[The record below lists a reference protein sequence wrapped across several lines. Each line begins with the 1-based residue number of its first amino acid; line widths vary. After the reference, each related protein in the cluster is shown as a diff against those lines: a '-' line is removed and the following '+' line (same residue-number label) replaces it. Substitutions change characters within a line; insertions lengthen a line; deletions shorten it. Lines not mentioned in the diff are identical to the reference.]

1 MPGKSLMMSL
11 AVNVLRMLARVKECI
26 WCISTCRHWV
36 MQAHLDESRAMQ
48 AKVPKEARALMLP
61 AVACGLYLNALQDNA
76 FDVFSQNMLK
86 GAFSPFWHQLQ
97 VKRHYLLGTY

>member
-1 MPGKSLMMSL
+1 
-11 AVNVLRMLARVKECI
+11 
-26 WCISTCRHWV
+26 